1 MPRATAIRAA
11 AAALA
16 LALAL
21 SAPLSVHAQAV
32 VSSSSSLSAS
42 ASASASSSAVAVAVA
57 SSVSSSSQS
66 LSATVTG
73 SLASSSLTGTATAT
87 TVANSSGP
95 VSLSGGG
102 VALKSQTAST
112 AAPAAR
118 FGAAAQLIYD
128 QGVILFF
135 GGVGGTWNSQTDLS
149 TATSIVA
156 LSLSP
161 GFTAGGGSW
170 ISVTSA
176 ALLNNPSTAVDPRL
190 TSYGASVAVRSS
202 DINVSG
208 DAVDIFVYLFGNSA
222 NPSTSALYLF
232 DSAAPNDIYTFDN
245 QVSAASPRV
254 RTAFCLLDKRTVII
268 HGGENGP
275 DNSASTSTLQGT
287 YFLDIYDG
295 ISATS
300 AWTPKSGSS
309 SDPLLHDH
317 VMACV
322 QGTAYMLSG
331 ITGTLSSSGEFVAA
345 DMTVVYVYT
354 YDNDITGGSWVEKTT
369 VADSIYGYP
378 VPRRS
383 ATLTPLS
390 STSSILLLHGGAAVD
405 VSTTYNDL
413 WQLDTSTLQW
423 KQLSSSPY
431 ARHSH
436 NAVMVSNYLVTA
448 FGVVSNASSPS
459 PVVPQLVAYSVDTN
473 RWGNLPS
480 GVFSAQ
486 TPPAYPSHSGSSGG
500 SNNGGGGGNGLQ
512 LSTPV
517 IGGIAGG
524 IAALLVIIV
533 SAVVFRRRRN
543 AISERKELEQKMA
556 DRLHREDTDG
566 MLALQGI
573 LGAST
578 NTPAGRQVGGEL
590 ARVIRHNQTG
600 VREPDDEDDDGG
612 DGDSGTEDSSHVY
625 KFGMKVQLKED
636 VNTSSPGFLDA
647 HRQSAALGH
656 QRSSYVSG
664 LSYPSASGTEES
676 TDSDYD
682 SEVNSSQIHSSLQ
695 FTSANATQSDTN
707 VGSPSP
713 SSGTPAVLTS
723 TADVVKKARTM
734 LVETVSKRSSTF
746 PKDEPLRPWELPGMG
761 TQRSP
766 SRPGHSNLGMQTGRS
781 NSRNSRSTVNGG
793 IIEGRNSR
801 SSYVGAGSAA
811 LGGESPRLSMLA
823 TNSAAISDTA
833 YGKASRQSVGSALS
847 GGDASAVGS
856 ENFDETEYMRSL
868 FAQFTDEQI
877 LESWNAYVAYTGQIY
892 KMEQI
897 VSLRAIYGGTGQ
909 SRSASAAMNRRSSP
923 SVPHTSAPSTPKLD
937 SQ

>member
-1 MPRATAIRAA
+1 MPPPGALL
-11 AAALA
+11 AALA
-16 LALAL
+16 PALFLFLALSL
-21 SAPLSVHAQAV
+21 SAPLPVRAQAT
-32 VSSSSSLSAS
+32 SSTSSPSSSSASSSSLS
-42 ASASASSSAVAVAVA
+42 SASASSAA
-57 SSVSSSSQS
+57 SQS
-66 LSATVTG
+66 LTIATVTAT
-73 SLASSSLTGTATAT
+73 LSSSPLTAAATAT
-87 TVANSSGP
+87 TSLATSGP
-95 VSLSGGG
+95 ISLTGGG

-135 GGVGGTWNSQTDLS
+135 GGVGGSWNSQSDLS

-170 ISVTSA
+170 ISVTA
-176 ALLNNPSTAVDPRL
+176 ATLLNNPSSAVDPRL
-190 TSYGASVAVRSS
+190 TSYGTSVAARSS

-208 DAVDIFVYLFGNSA
+208 DDVDIFVYLFGNSPD
-222 NPSTSALYLF
+222 PSTSALYLF

-245 QVSAASPRV
+245 QVAAASPRV
-254 RTAFCLLDKRTVII
+254 RTASCLLDKKTVII

-287 YFLDIYDG
+287 YFLDIYNG
-295 ISATS
+295 ISGSS

-322 QGTAYMLSG
+322 EGTAYMLSG
-331 ITGTLSSSGEFVAA
+331 ITGTLTSDGEFTAA
-345 DMTVVYVYT
+345 DITVVYVYS
-354 YDNDITGGSWVEKTT
+354 YDNDVASGSWAAIKT
-369 VADSIYGYP
+369 VADSTYGYP

-390 STSSILLLHGGAAVD
+390 SSSNILLLHGGAAVD
-405 VSTTYNDL
+405 VSTTYSDL
-413 WQLDTSTLQW
+413 WQLRTDTYQW
-423 KQLSSSPY
+423 KKLSSSPY

-436 NAVMVSNYLVTA
+436 NSIMVGNYLVTA
-448 FGVVSNASSPS
+448 FGVVSNASSPN
-459 PVVPQLVAYSVDTN
+459 PVVPELIAYSVAADS
-473 RWGNLPS
+473 WGNLPS

-486 TPPAYPSHSGSSGG
+486 TPPAFPYHSGSSSGSGDSGG
-500 SNNGGGGGNGLQ
+500 SGGGLQ

-524 IAALLVIIV
+524 AAALLVIIV
-533 SAVVFRRRRN
+533 AAIILRRRRT

-566 MLALQGI
+566 VLALQGI
-573 LGAST
+573 LGNST
-578 NTPAGRQVGGEL
+578 STPAGRQVGGEL

-600 VREPDDEDDDGG
+600 VREPDDDEDDDEN
-612 DGDSGTEDSSHVY
+612 DSGTEDSSHLY

-636 VNTSSPGFLDA
+636 VNARGGSGGGFLDP
-647 HRQSAALGH
+647 HRQSVAI
-656 QRSSYVSG
+656 RSSYASG
-664 LSYPSASGTEES
+664 VSYPSASGTEES
-676 TDSDYD
+676 TDSDYE
-682 SEVNSSQIHSSLQ
+682 SEVNSSQIHSSLH
-695 FTSANATQSDTN
+695 FATANTVGSDTYA
-707 VGSPSP
+707 GSPAP
-713 SSGTPAVLTS
+713 SNGTPAVVTS
-723 TADVVKKARTM
+723 TADVVKKARNI

-766 SRPGHSNLGMQTGRS
+766 SRPGQSSLAMQTGRS
-781 NSRNSRSTVNGG
+781 NSRNSRSTTNGG
-793 IIEGRNSR
+793 AVEGRNSR
-801 SSYVGAGSAA
+801 SSYVGASSSA

-823 TNSAAISDTA
+823 TNSATINDIA
-833 YGKASRQSVGSALS
+833 YGKASRQSMGSALS
-847 GGDASAVGS
+847 GGDGSAIGS

-897 VSLRAIYGGTGQ
+897 VSLRAIYGTAP
-909 SRSASAAMNRRSSP
+909 SRAASTANNRRSSP
-923 SVPHTSAPSTPKLD
+923 SVPQGMTAAPSTPRMD
-937 SQ
+937 AP